1 MPQGNWSLN
10 LMQSI
15 CSTDDKNKRRER
27 RDAFRRHR
35 ERLLLHK
42 IQQNRKKYPALFQII
57 DSTPFQHWYI
67 ICTGKP
73 WKKVLESDV
82 EDVALKLNAM
92 QLVYGPIPDE

>member
-1 MPQGNWSLN
+1 MPLT
-10 LMQSI
+10 
-15 CSTDDKNKRRER
+15 CSTNDDINAKRRAR
-27 RDAFRRHR
+27 RAELLRHR

-42 IQQNRKKYPALFQII
+42 IQQNRKNYPDLFKII
-57 DSTPFQHWYI
+57 DSTPFQHWYV

-73 WKKVLESDV
+73 WPTILEADV